1 MQLLLC
7 NLLAAFSLH
16 FTSVVF
22 LLLFLDKVL
31 KVKVGG
37 QIGLIL
43 LTCFLG
49 SICGISLG
57 AMICVT
63 IKANLKVRG
72 AILNVIVMG
81 GGFLSGMMIVDMKYL
96 IATKAPIVGYLNP
109 SSLVTDAF
117 YCLYYYD
124 DYEKF
129 IINLC
134 MLGILTVIFGAITYL
149 GIRRRE
155 YASI

>member
-1 MQLLLC
+1 M
-7 NLLAAFSLH
+7 
-16 FTSVVF
+16 
-22 LLLFLDKVL
+22 FLDKVL
-31 KVKVGG
+31 KVEFGG

-43 LTCFLG
+43 LTCLLG

-72 AILNVIVMG
+72 AILSVIVMG
-81 GGFLSGMMIVDMKYL
+81 GGFLSGMMIVDMKYV

-124 DYEKF
+124 DYGKF

-134 MLGILTVIFGAITYL
+134 MLGILTVIFGVITYL